1 MWLNKFSFC
10 FLRSAESWWRNS
22 KNLQNCQIQTISWDF
37 TLSLQTNH
45 NAMRYLHADYSHE
58 TIGKQV
64 DKDQLDSNETHQE
77 HFYLHS
83 TKLNKY

>member
-1 MWLNKFSFC
+1 MVEFKTC
-10 FLRSAESWWRNS
+10 
-22 KNLQNCQIQTISWDF
+22 NLQNCQSQTISWDF
-37 TLSLQTNH
+37 SLSLQTNQ
-45 NAMRYLHADYSHE
+45 NAMRYLHADYSHKTVIL

-64 DKDQLDSNETHQE
+64 ENDQLDSNEIYQE